1 MLTTAPVHDS
11 ATAYGGSA
19 SGSTPLPIIIGV
31 VVVIVIP
38 AVVLFMRRK
47 S

>member
-1 MLTTAPVHDS
+1 MSTAATVRDFATYGSS
-11 ATAYGGSA
+11 AG
-19 SGSTPLPIIIGV
+19 GSTPLPIIIGV
-31 VVVIVIP
+31 VVVIVII